1 MYNHYDK
8 PANLQQF
15 LNKIK
20 DKQKKIPS
28 LEIQYDTNK
37 NLAVKMYWVKT

>member
-1 MYNHYDK
+1 MDNHYDK

-15 LNKIK
+15 LNKIE

-37 NLAVKMYWVKT
+37 NFSR

>member
-1 MYNHYDK
+1 MDGHYDK

-20 DKQKKIPS
+20 DKQKKIPC

-37 NLAVKMYWVKT
+37 NFSR